1 VFRSHPASV
10 CAFGL
15 SGWAARMTHAEKRG
29 AWYREGAIAC
39 GTGVLYGATNA
50 LVGHPMDTVKAKMQ
64 AQAGFMRGAD
74 TTMLGVVRRVWAA
87 EGPVGFF
94 RGVVPPLFGSSVY
107 RSAQFAVFEAVY
119 TRSRELGWDRTVPG
133 TGGLAWAT
141 VLAGVCG
148 ASARAV
154 VESPIEYAKVKRQTG
169 QAWHLREA
177 YQGFSMQYPRTTGM
191 MTFIFCSV
199 DSVRRWT
206 GGEALRRPQYQFL
219 TWGGVSMLGFW
230 VIWPLETLKNQVQ
243 AGTAVGGV
251 ASPTLRQRVAH
262 LGPLG
267 LYRGILP
274 GSISVFLRNGTA
286 AVVMSVAQRKIT
298 EWGLR

>member
-1 VFRSHPASV
+1 
-10 CAFGL
+10 
-15 SGWAARMTHAEKRG
+15 MTHAEKRG
-29 AWYREGAIAC
+29 VWYKEGALAF

-64 AQAGFMRGAD
+64 AQTGFMKGQD
-74 TTMLGVVRRVWAA
+74 VTMMGVIRRIWRT

-94 RGVVPPLFGSSVY
+94 RGVVPPLLGSSVY

-119 TRSRELGWDRTVPG
+119 TKTKEMDLDQHKIPG

-141 VLAGVCG
+141 LFSGICG
-148 ASARAV
+148 ASARSV
-154 VESPIEYAKVKRQTG
+154 IESPIEYAKVKRQTG
-169 QAWHLREA
+169 QVWHFGEM
-177 YQGFSMQYPRTTGM
+177 YQGFFMQLPRTVGM
-191 MTFIFCSV
+191 MTFIFCGV

-206 GGEALRRPQYQFL
+206 DGEALKKPQYQFL
-219 TWGGVSMLGFW
+219 TWGGISVMGFW

-243 AGTAVGGV
+243 AGTAVEGI
-251 ASPTLRQRVAH
+251 AQPTLGQRVAA
-262 LGPLG
+262 LGGPLG

-274 GSISVFLRNGTA
+274 GSISVFLRNGSA
-286 AVVMSVAQRKIT
+286 AIIMSFAQRKIT

>member
-1 VFRSHPASV
+1 
-10 CAFGL
+10 
-15 SGWAARMTHAEKRG
+15 MTHSEKRST
-29 AWYREGAIAC
+29 WYKEGAIAF
-39 GTGVLYGATNA
+39 GTGILYGATNA
-50 LVGHPMDTVKAKMQ
+50 VVGHPMDTVKARMQ
-64 AQAGFMRGAD
+64 AQAGFIKGDEAG
-74 TTMLGVVRRVWAA
+74 MLGVIRRVWRS

-119 TRSRELGWDRTVPG
+119 TKTTELGWDQAKIPG

-141 VLAGVCG
+141 VASGICG

-169 QAWHLREA
+169 QTWHLREA
-177 YQGFSMQYPRTTGM
+177 YQGFSMQYPRTVGM
-191 MTFIFCSV
+191 MTFIFCGV

-206 GGEALRRPQYQFL
+206 HGEALKKPQFAFL
-219 TWGGVSMLGFW
+219 TWGAVSMLGFW

-243 AGTAVGGV
+243 AGTVVEGAI
-251 ASPTLRQRVAH
+251 SPTIMQRVAH
-262 LGPLG
+262 LGGPLG

-274 GSISVFLRNGTA
+274 GSISVFLRNGSA
-286 AVVMSVAQRKIT
+286 AVIMAFAQRKIT
-298 EWGLR
+298 ELGLR

>member
-1 VFRSHPASV
+1 
-10 CAFGL
+10 
-15 SGWAARMTHAEKRG
+15 MTHSERRG
-29 AWYREGAIAC
+29 AWYKEGLIAF
-39 GTGVLYGATNA
+39 GTGVTYGATNA

-64 AQAGFMRGAD
+64 AQSGFIKGED
-74 TTMLGVVRRVWAA
+74 SGMLGIIKRVWRS

-94 RGVVPPLFGSSVY
+94 RGVVPPLLGSSVY
-107 RSAQFAVFEAVY
+107 RSAQFAVFEAVF
-119 TRSRELGWDRTVPG
+119 TRTQELGLDKATVPG
-133 TGGLAWAT
+133 SGGLAYAT

-154 VESPIEYAKVKRQTG
+154 IESPIEYAKVKRQTG
-169 QAWHLREA
+169 QVWHVSEA
-177 YQGFSMQYPRTTGM
+177 YQGFFMQYPRTVGM

-206 GGEALRRPQYQFL
+206 GGEALRRPHLQFL
-219 TWGGVSMLGFW
+219 TWGGVSVLGFW

-243 AGTAVGGV
+243 AGMAVDGV
-251 ASPTLRQRVAH
+251 ASPTLRQRVAFMG
-262 LGPLG
+262 GPLG

-286 AVVMSVAQRKIT
+286 AVVMGYINRKIS
-298 EWGLR
+298 EYGLR